1 MRQIRNQVLIDR
13 VAARI
18 KKLRE
23 ARHIT
28 QEVFYNDTKIH
39 LARIETGQINITIS
53 TLEAICKYLGV
64 SLQEF
69 FTDPENELPH

>member
-1 MRQIRNQVLIDR
+1 MRNQALIDE

-28 QEVFYNDTKIH
+28 QEVFYNDTRIH
-39 LARIETGQINITIS
+39 LARIETGQINVTLS
-53 TLEAICKYLGV
+53 TLDAICKYLGI
-64 SLQEF
+64 SLQDF
-69 FTDPENELPH
+69 FSEIDNKIHP

>member
-1 MRQIRNQVLIDR
+1 MRQIRNQALIDE
-13 VAARI
+13 VAAKI

-28 QEVFYNDTKIH
+28 QEVFYNDTRIH
-39 LARIETGQINITIS
+39 LARIETGKVNITIS

-69 FTDPENELPH
+69 FFEDEKGLPL